1 MMMVEPT
8 INWTNFLKDLDQG
21 MSAYNLQ
28 AKYTLTPRQYR
39 WIMRKII
46 RKDGYSRKSTGL
58 SRKKAH
64 KDFHDTYIS
73 ILKGRKGFIIRKNNV
88 YFGNYETLETAR
100 KVKKELIK
108 VNWDKNQLNKIRK
121 ELKIKPMRKYN
132 EQSNQRTQ

>member
-39 WIMRKII
+39 YIMRRII
-46 RKDGYSRKSTGL
+46 RKDGYSKKATGL
-58 SRKKAH
+58 PRKKAQ
-64 KDFHDTYIS
+64 KDFNV
-73 ILKGRKGFIIRKNNV
+73 IIRKNNV
-88 YFGNYETLETAR
+88 YFGNYETLEIAR

-121 ELKIKPMRKYN
+121 QLNIKPMRNHN
-132 EQSNQRTQ
+132 ER